1 MISAHSEET
10 FVLGNE
16 DHCGGRKTNPKTEEG
31 SVIVDKRQH
40 QCRHVKASL
49 RASEF
54 FDKFMMM
61 EF

>member
-49 RASEF
+49 RASE
-54 FDKFMMM
+54 
-61 EF
+61 